1 MSDRDRQQDASR
13 RRTPDEA
20 ARTTSHMSDDK
31 TIDLASMRA
40 RLADGGKRY
49 WQSLDELAD
58 SPAFRALVQREFPA
72 HASEWLDPKGRRG
85 FLKLMGA
92 SIALAGATACTR
104 QPDELLVPYV
114 RQPEEVVPGK
124 PIYFATAMTLGGI
137 ATGLLAESHT
147 GRPTKLE
154 GNPEHPSSLGATDLL
169 GQASILTLYDPD
181 RTRAITYLG
190 EVRPWTSFAGAM
202 QTIVGEIKALG
213 GTGLHFLTETVTSPT
228 LTAQFAG
235 ILQTIPGA
243 KWHQYDPVS
252 PDGVHQG
259 GQLAFGAPVHV
270 HYRLAEAR
278 TIVSLDADLFGAGTP
293 GNVRYARDFA
303 EGRRVRRARA
313 EMNRLYVAEP
323 TPTPTGS
330 AADHRLP
337 LKASQVRVVAR
348 AILAGVTGGTPGSL
362 GSEAVDAFVAA
373 AIRDLRAAGSQ
384 GLLAVGARQPA
395 GVHAVAH
402 AVNHALGSLGTTA
415 VVTDPLTPDA
425 SSQFEGLKGL
435 VDELNAGRVRLLV
448 ILGGNP
454 VFTAPADLGFGE
466 AIRRA
471 QTRVHVSLFDDE
483 TSAQCH
489 WHVNGTHFL
498 EEWSDARAHDGTA
511 SIVQPLIAPLYG
523 GRSFHEVVAVFS
535 DRPERTGYDL
545 VREHWQAQPEFAGQ
559 PFEQAWRK
567 AVHDGVIAGSAAP
580 PRVVGAPQVPPDAS
594 EAAGS
599 YEVAF
604 APDPTIHDGRFAN
617 NGWLQELPKPLT
629 KLTWDNAVLMS
640 PATAEAL
647 GVGNGDYVSV
657 TVGERSVSGPAW
669 LQPGHAAGAVTVYF
683 GYGRTRAGRVGTG
696 VGYDGYR
703 IRTTGQPAFAAA
715 EVRRTGASVLL
726 ASTQGHHS
734 MEGRAIV
741 RAGSL
746 EEYRHDPEFAQHMA
760 HAPGADMT
768 MYPPYKYEGYSWG
781 MAIDQTVCTG
791 CTACVAA
798 CVAENNIPVI
808 GKEQV
813 LRGREMHWIRVDRY
827 FEGDP
832 ENPSIYHQP
841 LLCQHCEN
849 APCEVV
855 CPVAA
860 TVHSD
865 EGLNDM
871 VYNRCVGT
879 RYCSHNCPYK
889 VRRFNFLLYQDWTT
903 PSLKLQRNPDV
914 SVRSRGVM
922 EKCTYCVQ
930 RINEA
935 RQDAKV
941 AGRKVRDGE
950 IRTACQQ
957 ACPTDAIVFG
967 DINDPESR
975 VSALKA
981 EAHNYG
987 LLADLNTRPRTTY
1000 LAAIRNTDPSLV
1012 SGDGHH
1018 GPLIG
1023 VPHDVPPAGVTETNS
1038 MTHREK

>member
-1 MSDRDRQQDASR
+1 
-13 RRTPDEA
+13 
-20 ARTTSHMSDDK
+20 MSDDR
-31 TIDLASMRA
+31 TIDLASIRA
-40 RLADGGKRY
+40 RLAGAGGKHY
-49 WQSLDELAD
+49 WRSLEELAD
-58 SPAFRALVQREFPA
+58 SPSFRSLVQREFPA
-72 HASEWLDPKGRRG
+72 QASEWLDPKGRRG

-104 QPDELLVPYV
+104 QPDELIVPYV
-114 RQPEEVVPGK
+114 RQPEEVIPGK
-124 PIYFATAMTLGGI
+124 PLFFATAMTLGGI
-137 ATGLLAESHT
+137 STGLLAESHT

-169 GQASILTLYDPD
+169 AQASILTMYDPD

-190 EVRPWTSFAGAM
+190 EVRPWASFTGAM
-202 QTIVGEIKALG
+202 QSVLGEVKALG
-213 GTGLHFLTETVTSPT
+213 GTGLHFLTETTTSPT
-228 LTAQFAG
+228 LAAQFAG
-235 ILQTIPGA
+235 VLAAIPGA

-270 HYRLAEAR
+270 HYQLDQAQA
-278 TIVSLDADLFGAGTP
+278 IVALDADLFGAGTP

-303 EGRRVRRARA
+303 SGRRVRRAKA

-330 AADHRLP
+330 TADHRLP
-337 LKASQVRVVAR
+337 LKASQMDALAR
-348 AILAGVTGGTPGSL
+348 AILAGVQGGTPSSL
-362 GSEAVDAFVAA
+362 GAKDIDGFVGAAVKD
-373 AIRDLRAAGSQ
+373 
-384 GLLAVGARQPA
+384 LLAARGKGVVAVGSRQPA
-395 GVHAVAH
+395 TVHAVAH
-402 AVNHALGSLGTTA
+402 AINQALGNIGTT
-415 VVTDPLTPDA
+415 VIVTDPLTPDA
-425 SSQFEGLKGL
+425 SSQIDGLKTL
-435 VDELNAGRVRLLV
+435 VQDLNAGAVRLLV

-454 VFTAPADLGFGE
+454 VFNAPADLKFAE
-466 AIRRA
+466 ALRKA
-471 QTRVHVSLFDDE
+471 QTRVHVGLFDDE
-483 TSAQCH
+483 TAALCH

-498 EEWSDARAHDGTA
+498 EEWSDGRAHDGTA

-523 GRSFHEVVAVFS
+523 GKSFHEIVAVFS
-535 DRPERTGYDL
+535 ARPERTGYDL
-545 VREHWQAQPEFAGQ
+545 VREYWQSQPAFAGQ
-559 PFEQAWRK
+559 AFDKAWRK
-567 AVHDGVIAGSAAP
+567 AVHDGVIAGTAP
-580 PRVVGAPQVPPDAS
+580 APKAVGVPAVPPPPAS
-594 EAAGS
+594 ASGAF
-599 YEVAF
+599 EVAF
-604 APDPTIHDGRFAN
+604 APDPTIYDGRFAN

-640 PATAEAL
+640 PATAQKL

-657 TVGERSVSGPAW
+657 SVAGRSISGPTW
-669 LQPGHAAGAVTVYF
+669 TQPGHVAGAVTVHY

-696 VGYDGYR
+696 VGYDGYK
-703 IRTTGQPAFAAA
+703 IRTTAAPAFAGGD
-715 EVRRTGASVLL
+715 VRKTGESILL

-746 EEYRHDPEFAQHMA
+746 EEYHHAPDFAQHMA
-760 HAPGADMT
+760 HVPGPEMSMYAPHT
-768 MYPPYKYEGYSWG
+768 YKGYAWG

-813 LRGREMHWIRVDRY
+813 LRGREMHWIRIDRY

-832 ENPSIYHQP
+832 ENPSIFHQP
-841 LLCQHCEN
+841 MLCQQCEN

-860 TVHSD
+860 TAHSD

-889 VRRFNFLLYQDWTT
+889 VRRFNFLLYQDWET
-903 PSLKLQRNPDV
+903 PSFKLQRNPDV
-914 SVRSRGVM
+914 TVRSRGVM

-941 AGRKVRDGE
+941 AGRKIKDGD
-950 IRTACQQ
+950 IKTACQQ
-957 ACPTDAIVFG
+957 VCPTDAIVFG
-967 DINDPESR
+967 DINDPTSQ
-975 VSALKA
+975 VSLLKA
-981 EAHNYG
+981 EAHNYA

-1000 LAAIRNTDPSLV
+1000 LAAISNPNPALASKYGG
-1012 SGDGHH
+1012 SHE
-1018 GPLIG
+1018 PQIG
-1023 VPHDVPPAGVTETNS
+1023 VPPSVPPADVTESNS
-1038 MTHREK
+1038 MKHREK